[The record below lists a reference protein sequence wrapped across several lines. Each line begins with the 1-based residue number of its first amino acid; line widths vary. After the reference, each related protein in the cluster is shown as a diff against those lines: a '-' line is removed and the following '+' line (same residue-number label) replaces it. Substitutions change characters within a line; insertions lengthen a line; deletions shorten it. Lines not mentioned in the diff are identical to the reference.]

1 MKEFSYRDEAKA
13 RAVDYI
19 VDNYRLLSLAAIL
32 LLALAIS
39 SLLLA
44 AIVPSFFSGSGAAEM
59 VAVATLGAVIGI
71 GLLLMLITSFIV
83 IRHRAR
89 VLDWG
94 SYLAIIWLLPYFGVA
109 IYLGGIALL
118 RKIRGAQ
125 PS

>member
-1 MKEFSYRDEAKA
+1 MRKSSDENEAQV

-19 VDNYRLLSLAAIL
+19 IGNYRLLSLAAII

-44 AIVPSFFSGSGAAEM
+44 AIVPSLFSGSGVAEK
-59 VAVATLGAVIGI
+59 VAVSALGGVLGI
-71 GLLLMLITSFIV
+71 GLLLMLITSFVV

-94 SYLAIIWLLPYFGVA
+94 SYLAIIWLLPYFGIA
-109 IYLGGIALL
+109 IYLGGTAL
-118 RKIRGAQ
+118 IRRIRNAEAN
-125 PS
+125 